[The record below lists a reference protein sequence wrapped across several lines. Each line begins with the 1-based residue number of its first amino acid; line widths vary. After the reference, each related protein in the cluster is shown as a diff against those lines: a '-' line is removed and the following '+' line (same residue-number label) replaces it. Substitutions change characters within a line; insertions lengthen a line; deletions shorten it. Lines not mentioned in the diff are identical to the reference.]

1 MSVITAETSAQSS
14 VPILA
19 TGHEFL
25 PVGGFTGRVPSPT
38 LAQFVA
44 DVGAGRVVVVLAAVA
59 PRTRNPDMLWAIA
72 HCRPQRDRGTK
83 APSATMRLYACSP
96 ADAGAAPGHS

>member
-25 PVGGFTGRVPSPT
+25 PVGGFTGRVPSTT

-44 DVGAGRVVVVLAAVA
+44 DVRAGRVVVVLAAVA
-59 PRTRNPDMLWAIA
+59 PRTRNPDLLWAVA
-72 HCRPQRDRGTK
+72 HCRPLGGSGTK
-83 APSATMRLYACSP
+83 AQGATMRFSSCSP
-96 ADAGAAPGHS
+96 ADAGTAQRRS